1 MQLLHLFLVGPAAA
15 AVLAGQKCRSTPS
28 DASWPSTAEWASL
41 NASIDGRL
49 LRTVPAAS
57 SCYPGNPF
65 GSTIDCQDVSAGW
78 GSGTWHSLQPES
90 VDYPLYANNSCL
102 PDKASDYSADR
113 GCTIGGLAQY
123 IVNATTEEHIAT
135 ALKWASE
142 RNIRVTV
149 KGTGHDLNARY
160 VLCFLLSGSKR
171 GLTLLLFVSR
181 RSTGAYSLAI
191 WTHQFRSIV
200 RNQAWSA
207 ANTSNTEDVFIVGSG
222 QQWGN
227 VLNAALAQGRVVTT
241 GQDPSVGLG
250 GYIQGGG
257 HGPLAS
263 THGLASNQVLQ
274 MTVVTTTGEILT
286 ANDFQNQDLFWALR
300 GGGPGQYGVVT
311 QYVIKHFPAPENV
324 VTASFMLVPADNSN
338 VSNQLSWEAT
348 AAFLSEVPDLMD
360 AGLAGAATIATGV
373 SATKF
378 FPTSNLQV
386 PFTGAALNQIFWT
399 FNTSTEA
406 VEALV
411 QPVVKKLQAQYNKD
425 NSTLSISFSAGSPS
439 NYSSFFSSISGD
451 NAAGSD
457 SLTSSRLLGRHELND
472 TPHEKVVS
480 YLKTALAAQNDT
492 AGSFT
497 TIGLSGGPG
506 VINAPEE
513 RWGAVLP
520 AWRSTYLHMITT
532 GAGVSPAESGSPK
545 AALQAAAEWFEEVK
559 EPMWR
564 EWSPNSGAYLNEGN
578 PYTSDFQKAFYGD
591 NYEKLLA
598 IKKKYD
604 PTETLYI
611 LSGVGSENWDY
622 DLDTGKLCRV

>member
-1 MQLLHLFLVGPAAA
+1 MQLLPLLLASSAAA

-28 DASWPSTAEWASL
+28 DASWPPTAEWASL

-57 SCYPGNPF
+57 SCCPGNPF
-65 GSTIDCQDVSAGW
+65 GSALDCQDVSAGW
-78 GSGTWHSLQPES
+78 ASGTWHSMQPES
-90 VDYPLYANNSCL
+90 VDYPLYAKNSCL
-102 PDKASDYSADR
+102 PDEASGYSADR
-113 GCTIGGLAQY
+113 GCAIGGLAQY

-135 ALKWASE
+135 ALRWASE

-149 KGTGHDLNARY
+149 KGTGHDLNAR
-160 VLCFLLSGSKR
+160 
-171 GLTLLLFVSR
+171 
-181 RSTGAYSLAI
+181 STGAYSLSI
-191 WTHQFRSIV
+191 CTHQFRSIV

-207 ANTSNTEDVFIVGSG
+207 ANKSNTEDVFIVGSG

-274 MTVVTTTGEILT
+274 MTVVTTTGEIMT
-286 ANDFQNQDLFWALR
+286 ANDFQGLFWALR

-311 QYVIKHFPAPENV
+311 EYVIKHFPAPANV
-324 VTASFMLVPADNSN
+324 VTASFSLVPAVNSN
-338 VSNQLSWEAT
+338 SSNQLSWEA
-348 AAFLSEVPDLMD
+348 AGAFLSELPDLMD
-360 AGLAGAATIATGV
+360 AGLVAAATIAT
-373 SATKF
+373 
-378 FPTSNLQV
+378 V
-386 PFTGAALNQIFWT
+386 PFTGAALSQVFWA
-399 FNTSTEA
+399 FNTSAEA

-439 NYSSFFSSISGD
+439 NYASFFSSISGD
-451 NAAGSD
+451 SAAGARASPRAAC
-457 SLTSSRLLGRHELND
+457 SAATSSM
-472 TPHEKVVS
+472 TPPTRRKNETV
-480 YLKTALAAQNDT
+480 
-492 AGSFT
+492 GSFT

-513 RWGAVLP
+513 RWGALLP
-520 AWRSTYLHMITT
+520 AWRSTYLHY
-532 GAGVSPAESGSPK
+532 
-545 AALQAAAEWFEEVK
+545 EEVK

-564 EWSPNSGAYLNEGN
+564 EWSPGSGAYLNEGN
-578 PYTSDFQKAFYGD
+578 PYTSDFQKTFYGD
-591 NYEKLLA
+591 NYDKLLA

-622 DLDTGKLCRV
+622 DLDSGKLCRV

>member
-1 MQLLHLFLVGPAAA
+1 MHLLHILLASPAAA
-15 AVLAGQKCRSTPS
+15 AILAKQNCRATPS
-28 DASWPSTAEWASL
+28 DASWPSTEEWASL
-41 NASIDGRL
+41 NASIDGTL

-57 SCYPGNPF
+57 SCWPGNPF
-65 GSTIDCQDVSAGW
+65 GSKLDCEDVSNGW
-78 GSGTWHSLQPES
+78 GNGTWHSMQPES

-102 PDKASDYSADR
+102 PDEASGYSAER

-160 VLCFLLSGSKR
+160 VKSKLLPGTIALTDFLFLH
-171 GLTLLLFVSR
+171 
-181 RSTGAYSLAI
+181 RSTGAYSLSI
-191 WTHQFRSIV
+191 WTRNFRSIV

-207 ANTSNTEDVFIVGSG
+207 TNASSTEDVLVVGSG

-227 VLNAALAQGRVVTT
+227 VLKTALAQGRVVTT

-257 HGPLAS
+257 HGPLAA
-263 THGLASNQVLQ
+263 THGLASSQVLQ

-286 ANDFQNQDLFWALR
+286 ANDAQNQDLFWALR

-311 QYVIKHFPAPENV
+311 EYVIKHYPAPANV
-324 VTASFMLVPADNSN
+324 VTGSLQLVPAENSN
-338 VSNQLSWEAT
+338 SSKQLSWQAA
-348 AAFLSEVPDLMD
+348 AAFLSELPDLMD

-373 SATKF
+373 SAIKF
-378 FPTSNLQV
+378 FPTSNIQV
-386 PFTGAALNQIFWT
+386 PFTGAALSQIFWA
-399 FNTSTEA
+399 FNTSAEA
-406 VEALV
+406 MEALV
-411 QPVVKKLQAQYNKD
+411 QPVVAKLQDKYNKS
-425 NSTLSISFSAGSPS
+425 NSSLSISFSAGTPS
-439 NYSSFFSSISGD
+439 NYSTFFNAISGD
-451 NAAGSD
+451 NAAGAESVV
-457 SLTSSRLLGRHELND
+457 SSRLLGRHELND
-472 TPHEKVVS
+472 TPNEQVVS
-480 YLKTALAAQNDT
+480 YLKTVLASKNET

-513 RWGAVLP
+513 RWGALLP
-520 AWRSTYLHMITT
+520 AWRSTYLHVIAT
-532 GAGVSPAESGSPK
+532 GASADSVEAGSPK
-545 AALQAAAEWFEEVK
+545 AKLREAAEWYEEVK

-564 EWSPNSGAYLNEGN
+564 EWSPDSGAYLNEGN
-578 PYTSDFQKAFYGD
+578 PYTKDFQKTFYGD

-598 IKKKYD
+598 IKRKYD

-611 LSGVGSENWDY
+611 LSGVGTENWDY
-622 DLDTGKLCRV
+622 DLDTGKLCHV